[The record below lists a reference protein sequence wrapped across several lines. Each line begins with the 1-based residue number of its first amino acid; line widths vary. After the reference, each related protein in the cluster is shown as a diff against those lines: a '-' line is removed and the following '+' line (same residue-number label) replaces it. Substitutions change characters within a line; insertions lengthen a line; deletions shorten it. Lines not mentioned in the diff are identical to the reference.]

1 FVARDLPGHGL
12 KAVARHFGLAP
23 ENREY
28 VEGPQIYATWT
39 TNPDRVRHYA
49 LDDVREVDGLA
60 RLLGGAA
67 FALARMAPRRYER
80 LADAGPATGVLDPLL
95 VRAYMRAGEA
105 LPAYTQSDGTQHS
118 GAALYLFASG
128 VARRVVK
135 ADVSSLYPSLMRQYK
150 IGPQSDHLGALL
162 ALVDRLV
169 EQRLAAKARA
179 RLAPPNSAARHTDEA
194 LSAAMKILINSAYG
208 YLGAPGLTRLADVH
222 AANEVTRQGRAVL
235 DLISRELAARGATLL
250 EGDTDG
256 VYFSVPSTW
265 TESDERR
272 MVAEVASLLPPL
284 VKLEF
289 EGRYAAMLSHEP
301 KNYALLAYDG
311 TLYLRGVAFRSS
323 RSEPFGESF
332 LRRAVAALLQDDIPA
347 MHAAYCET
355 VAALRRREIPTLLLT
370 AQVRLTKTPK
380 QYMATRATRKEFAY
394 EALLA
399 SGRTRWS
406 AGDRI
411 RVYRATG
418 GRAALLVENEADAP
432 HDYDIHHYVRQLR
445 ETFAARLARAF
456 TPDDFA
462 TLFGDPDQ
470 PSLFA
475 PPIES
480 IRPILTTLMQPPDL

>member
-1 FVARDLPGHGL
+1 
-12 KAVARHFGLAP
+12 
-23 ENREY
+23 
-28 VEGPQIYATWT
+28 
-39 TNPDRVRHYA
+39 
-49 LDDVREVDGLA
+49 
-60 RLLGGAA
+60 
-67 FALARMAPRRYER
+67 
-80 LADAGPATGVLDPLL
+80 
-95 VRAYMRAGEA
+95 
-105 LPAYTQSDGTQHS
+105 
-118 GAALYLFASG
+118 
-128 VARRVVK
+128 
-135 ADVSSLYPSLMRQYK
+135 
-150 IGPQSDHLGALL
+150 
-162 ALVDRLV
+162 
-169 EQRLAAKARA
+169 
-179 RLAPPNSAARHTDEA
+179 
-194 LSAAMKILINSAYG
+194 
-208 YLGAPGLTRLADVH
+208 
-222 AANEVTRQGRAVL
+222 
-235 DLISRELAARGATLL
+235 
-250 EGDTDG
+250 
-256 VYFSVPSTW
+256 
-265 TESDERR
+265 
-272 MVAEVASLLPPL
+272 
-284 VKLEF
+284 
-289 EGRYAAMLSHEP
+289 
-301 KNYALLAYDG
+301 
-311 TLYLRGVAFRSS
+311 
-323 RSEPFGESF
+323 
-332 LRRAVAALLQDDIPA
+332 
-347 MHAAYCET
+347 AAYCET